1 MYNELEIV
9 NLKIRLDKIKI
20 QIDDAF
26 NYKASMKYLRAVFV
40 QKRKIEQL
48 MLDWATQQ
56 KRHASN

>member
-20 QIDDAF
+20 QIDDSF
-26 NYKASMKYLRAVFV
+26 KYKASMKYLRAVFV